1 MLRGDSSVGC
11 DVHLASHVV
20 PHQVA
25 PVTIIRLLEIIC
37 NLSLNILSRDTVT
50 ILIILNLV
58 TGYTLLNHKYK

>member
-37 NLSLNILSRDTVT
+37 NLSLILSRDTVT

-58 TGYTLLNHKYK
+58 TGYTLLNHK

>member
-1 MLRGDSSVGC
+1 MLRVDSSVGC

-37 NLSLNILSRDTVT
+37 NLSLILSRDTVT

-58 TGYTLLNHKYK
+58 TGYTLLNHK